1 MSAALLLH
9 CCCSDDARMCLP
21 VAAERRLDCAR
32 MRCRGQEGT
41 LPGCSNDAKCI
52 EYMLKHRFGFRVVSG
67 GVGAQQLGARQ
78 AVSAVPRL
86 ASTHY
91 GGWLAAAFCQPS
103 AALLPFS
110 SLSYSLF
117 FPLPLQED
125 MMILREDL
133 RDPQRSPTRS
143 NMMQVGACSCRQQ
156 CSCWLGL
163 PVLLC
168 SLAWRPC
175 AVPDC
180 SALRPLLPALSRAS
194 AG

>member
-1 MSAALLLH
+1 MPQVPLSTAAATAARAAANAAAAVPAAAAADTVPHAASWRPQEKSFDLRHQLPVSAALLLH
-9 CCCSDDARMCLP
+9 CCCSDDARMCPP

-110 SLSYSLF
+110 SLSYSFL
-117 FPLPLQED
+117 
-125 MMILREDL
+125 
-133 RDPQRSPTRS
+133 
-143 NMMQVGACSCRQQ
+143 CR
-156 CSCWLGL
+156 C
-163 PVLLC
+163 
-168 SLAWRPC
+168 R
-175 AVPDC
+175 
-180 SALRPLLPALSRAS
+180 RT
-194 AG
+194 